1 MTMMTTMAIGLLHT
15 AKLYLRDKQK
25 KYMEIKML
33 VDTLPASKRNNIA
46 TIDITEKREM
56 DGG

>member
-1 MTMMTTMAIGLLHT
+1 MMTTMAIGLLHT
-15 AKLYLRDKQK
+15 AKHYLRDKQK